1 MLVTDSLLYNFFFN
15 CSLHQEVIAQRALD
29 RYENIICV
37 LTVACS
43 PRGGGGG
50 GGGGEGALP
59 PPPVGGGGGGG
70 RGVGMGPYP
79 HPLGELACWLCK
91 LTFVVKLEVSKIC

>member
-43 PRGGGGG
+43 PRGGGGA
-50 GGGGEGALP
+50 GEWEWALTP
-59 PPPVGGGGGGG
+59 T
-70 RGVGMGPYP
+70 
-79 HPLGELACWLCK
+79 PLGSLLAGY
-91 LTFVVKLEVSKIC
+91 VS

>member
-50 GGGGEGALP
+50 GAGEWEWALTP
-59 PPPVGGGGGGG
+59 T
-70 RGVGMGPYP
+70 
-79 HPLGELACWLCK
+79 PLGSLLAGY
-91 LTFVVKLEVSKIC
+91 VS

>member
-1 MLVTDSLLYNFFFN
+1 MLVTDSLSYNFFFN

-29 RYENIICV
+29 RYENICV

-50 GGGGEGALP
+50 AGEWEWALTP
-59 PPPVGGGGGGG
+59 T
-70 RGVGMGPYP
+70 
-79 HPLGELACWLCK
+79 PLGSLLAGY
-91 LTFVVKLEVSKIC
+91 VS

>member
-37 LTVACS
+37 LTVACIAL
-43 PRGGGGG
+43 GGGGG
-50 GGGGEGALP
+50 AGEGEWALTP
-59 PPPVGGGGGGG
+59 S
-70 RGVGMGPYP
+70 
-79 HPLGELACWLCK
+79 PLGSLLAGY
-91 LTFVVKLEVSKIC
+91 VS

>member
-29 RYENIICV
+29 RYENICV

-50 GGGGEGALP
+50 GQGSGNGPIP
-59 PPPVGGGGGGG
+59 PPPW
-70 RGVGMGPYP
+70 GVC
-79 HPLGELACWLCK
+79 LLAM
-91 LTFVVKLEVSKIC
+91 

>member
-43 PRGGGGG
+43 PRGAGGGG
-50 GGGGEGALP
+50 AGEWEWALTP
-59 PPPVGGGGGGG
+59 T
-70 RGVGMGPYP
+70 
-79 HPLGELACWLCK
+79 PLGSLLAGY
-91 LTFVVKLEVSKIC
+91 VS

>member
-1 MLVTDSLLYNFFFN
+1 MLVTDSLLNIFFFN

-37 LTVACS
+37 LTVARS
-43 PRGGGGG
+43 PW
-50 GGGGEGALP
+50 
-59 PPPVGGGGGGG
+59 GGGG

-91 LTFVVKLEVSKIC
+91 LTFVVELKVSKIC

>member
-29 RYENIICV
+29 RYGNIICV

-43 PRGGGGG
+43 PRGGGGA
-50 GGGGEGALP
+50 GEWEWALTP
-59 PPPVGGGGGGG
+59 T
-70 RGVGMGPYP
+70 
-79 HPLGELACWLCK
+79 PLGSLLAGY
-91 LTFVVKLEVSKIC
+91 VS

>member
-43 PRGGGGG
+43 PR
-50 GGGGEGALP
+50 E
-59 PPPVGGGGGGG
+59 GGGG

>member
-1 MLVTDSLLYNFFFN
+1 MLVTDSLSYNFFFN

-43 PRGGGGG
+43 PRGGR
-50 GGGGEGALP
+50 
-59 PPPVGGGGGGG
+59 GGG

>member
-43 PRGGGGG
+43 PGGGGG
-50 GGGGEGALP
+50 AGEWEWALTP
-59 PPPVGGGGGGG
+59 T
-70 RGVGMGPYP
+70 
-79 HPLGELACWLCK
+79 PLGSLLAGY
-91 LTFVVKLEVSKIC
+91 VS

>member
-50 GGGGEGALP
+50 GG
-59 PPPVGGGGGGG
+59 V

-79 HPLGELACWLCK
+79 HLLGELACWLCK
-91 LTFVVKLEVSKIC
+91 LTFVVELKVSKIC

>member
-50 GGGGEGALP
+50 
-59 PPPVGGGGGGG
+59 

-91 LTFVVKLEVSKIC
+91 LTFVVELKVSKIC

>member
-37 LTVACS
+37 LTVAV
-43 PRGGGGG
+43 
-50 GGGGEGALP
+50 AL
-59 PPPVGGGGGGG
+59 GGGGGG
-70 RGVGMGPYP
+70 RGRGKGPFP
-79 HPLGELACWLCK
+79 PPPWGGGGGGGAGEWEWALTPTPLGSLLAGY
-91 LTFVVKLEVSKIC
+91 VS

>member
-50 GGGGEGALP
+50 GGGGGGAGEWEWALTP
-59 PPPVGGGGGGG
+59 T
-70 RGVGMGPYP
+70 
-79 HPLGELACWLCK
+79 PLGSLLAGY
-91 LTFVVKLEVSKIC
+91 VS

>member
-29 RYENIICV
+29 RYENICV

-43 PRGGGGG
+43 PRGGGGD
-50 GGGGEGALP
+50 
-59 PPPVGGGGGGG
+59 

-79 HPLGELACWLCK
+79 HPLGEFACWLCK

>member
-1 MLVTDSLLYNFFFN
+1 MLVTDSLLYNFFFK

-37 LTVACS
+37 LTVARS

-50 GGGGEGALP
+50 GGGWVWGLTP
-59 PPPVGGGGGGG
+59 PP
-70 RGVGMGPYP
+70 
-79 HPLGELACWLCK
+79 LGSLLAGY
-91 LTFVVKLEVSKIC
+91 VS

>member
-50 GGGGEGALP
+50 
-59 PPPVGGGGGGG
+59 V

-79 HPLGELACWLCK
+79 HHLGELACWLCK
-91 LTFVVKLEVSKIC
+91 LTFVVELKVSKIC

>member
-43 PRGGGGG
+43 PRGGGG
-50 GGGGEGALP
+50 E
-59 PPPVGGGGGGG
+59 G

-91 LTFVVKLEVSKIC
+91 LTFVVELKVSKIC

>member
-43 PRGGGGG
+43 PLGGGR
-50 GGGGEGALP
+50 
-59 PPPVGGGGGGG
+59 GGG

-79 HPLGELACWLCK
+79 HPFGELACWL
-91 LTFVVKLEVSKIC
+91 

>member
-1 MLVTDSLLYNFFFN
+1 MLVTDSLLYIFFFN

-50 GGGGEGALP
+50 AGEWEWALTP
-59 PPPVGGGGGGG
+59 T
-70 RGVGMGPYP
+70 
-79 HPLGELACWLCK
+79 PLGSLLAGY
-91 LTFVVKLEVSKIC
+91 VS

>member
-43 PRGGGGG
+43 PRGEGGA
-50 GGGGEGALP
+50 GEWEWALTP
-59 PPPVGGGGGGG
+59 T
-70 RGVGMGPYP
+70 
-79 HPLGELACWLCK
+79 PLGSLLAGY
-91 LTFVVKLEVSKIC
+91 VS

>member
-43 PRGGGGG
+43 PRG
-50 GGGGEGALP
+50 A
-59 PPPVGGGGGGG
+59 GGGG

-91 LTFVVKLEVSKIC
+91 LTFVVELKVSKIC

>member
-1 MLVTDSLLYNFFFN
+1 MLVTDSLLYIFFFN

-50 GGGGEGALP
+50 GQGS
-59 PPPVGGGGGGG
+59 
-70 RGVGMGPYP
+70 RNGPLP

-91 LTFVVKLEVSKIC
+91 LTFVVELKVSKIC

>member
-50 GGGGEGALP
+50 
-59 PPPVGGGGGGG
+59 

-79 HPLGELACWLCK
+79 YPLGELACWLCK
-91 LTFVVKLEVSKIC
+91 LTFVVELKGSKIC

>member
-43 PRGGGGG
+43 PRGGGGQG
-50 GGGGEGALP
+50 TGNGPLP
-59 PPPVGGGGGGG
+59 PPPWGAC
-70 RGVGMGPYP
+70 
-79 HPLGELACWLCK
+79 LLAGY
-91 LTFVVKLEVSKIC
+91 VS

>member
-50 GGGGEGALP
+50 G
-59 PPPVGGGGGGG
+59 

-79 HPLGELACWLCK
+79 HLLGELACWLCK
-91 LTFVVKLEVSKIC
+91 LTFVVELKVSKIC

>member
-50 GGGGEGALP
+50 SGEWEWALTP
-59 PPPVGGGGGGG
+59 TS
-70 RGVGMGPYP
+70 
-79 HPLGELACWLCK
+79 LGSLLAGY
-91 LTFVVKLEVSKIC
+91 VS

>member
-50 GGGGEGALP
+50 GGQGSGNEPLP
-59 PPPVGGGGGGG
+59 PPPWGAC
-70 RGVGMGPYP
+70 
-79 HPLGELACWLCK
+79 LLAM
-91 LTFVVKLEVSKIC
+91 